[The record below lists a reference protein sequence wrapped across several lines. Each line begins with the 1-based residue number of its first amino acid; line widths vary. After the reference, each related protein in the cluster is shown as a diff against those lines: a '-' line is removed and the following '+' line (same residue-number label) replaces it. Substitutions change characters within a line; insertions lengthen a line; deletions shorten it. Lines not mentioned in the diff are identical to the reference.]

1 MEVAEPRGKW
11 VFTLLH
17 SEEEKGGEGREEDG
31 GKGTLKCDMLW
42 HIILQTYAR
51 GK

>member
-1 MEVAEPRGKW
+1 LQSK
-11 VFTLLH
+11 
-17 SEEEKGGEGREEDG
+17 EEKRGERREERG